1 MLRTIKF
8 SDLSITIAY
17 QFSAVVWQYSQTGGW
32 YFVSLP
38 NDLATEIRKLFKKR
52 EEGWGR
58 MKAKAKIRET
68 LWDTAIWYDT
78 KLNTYILPVKADIR
92 KKEKIEVGTEL
103 IIEILL

>member
-1 MLRTIKF
+1 M
-8 SDLSITIAY
+8 AY
-17 QFSAVVWQYSQTGGW
+17 QFSAVLWQYSQTGGW
-32 YFVSLP
+32 YFVSLL
-38 NDLATEIRKLFKKR
+38 NDLATEIRKLFKKQ

>member
-1 MLRTIKF
+1 MYINITYKF
-8 SDLSITIAY
+8 TAHIWKH
-17 QFSAVVWQYSQTGGW
+17 SATEGW

-38 NDLATEIRKLFKKR
+38 IESSEEIRLNMKWQ

-92 KKEKIEVGTEL
+92 KKEKIEIGNILDV
-103 IIEILL
+103 EITL

>member
-1 MLRTIKF
+1 MLIN
-8 SDLSITIAY
+8 ITYIFTA
-17 QFSAVVWQYSQTGGW
+17 SVWQHPSPGGW

-38 NDLATEIRKLFKKR
+38 IESSEEIRLNMKWQ

-78 KLNTYILPVKADIR
+78 KLQTYILPLKAEIR
-92 KKEKIEVGTEL
+92 KKEKIEIGNILYVE
-103 IIEILL
+103 III

>member
-1 MLRTIKF
+1 M
-8 SDLSITIAY
+8 SINITFEFTAPVWKH
-17 QFSAVVWQYSQTGGW
+17 SANGGW

-38 NDLATEIRKLFKKR
+38 IEFSMEIRQNMKWQ

-78 KLNTYILPVKADIR
+78 KFKTYILPLKAEIR
-92 KKEKIEVGTEL
+92 KKEKIEIGNMLDV
-103 IIEILL
+103 EIMI

>member
-1 MLRTIKF
+1 M
-8 SDLSITIAY
+8 SIAY

-38 NDLATEIRKLFKKR
+38 SDLATEIRELFKTQ

-58 MKAKAKIRET
+58 MKAKAKIRES

-78 KLNTYILPVKADIR
+78 KLGTYILPLKAEIR
-92 KKEKIEVGTEL
+92 KKEKIEVGSIL
-103 IIEILL
+103 NIEVLL

>member
-1 MLRTIKF
+1 MYINITYKF
-8 SDLSITIAY
+8 TASVWKHSD
-17 QFSAVVWQYSQTGGW
+17 TGGW

-38 NDLATEIRKLFKKR
+38 IELSREIRQNMKWQ

-78 KLNTYILPVKADIR
+78 KLNTYILPLKADIR
-92 KKEKIEVGTEL
+92 KKEKIEIGDILE
-103 IIEILL
+103 IEIIL